1 MSKYGSKELIT
12 FYKVFT
18 IFILTVE
25 YVLNCMRDILRMIL

>member
-25 YVLNCMRDILRMIL
+25 HVFNYNMLNS

>member
-12 FYKVFT
+12 FYKVVT

-25 YVLNCMRDILRMIL
+25 HMFNYNMLDS

>member
-1 MSKYGSKELIT
+1 MSKYGSKELVT

-25 YVLNCMRDILRMIL
+25 HMFNYNMFDS

>member
-12 FYKVFT
+12 FCKVFT

-25 YVLNCMRDILRMIL
+25 HVFNYNMLNS

>member
-12 FYKVFT
+12 FYKVVT

-25 YVLNCMRDILRMIL
+25 HVFNYNMLDS

>member
-25 YVLNCMRDILRMIL
+25 HMFNYNVLNS

>member
-18 IFILTVE
+18 LTVE
-25 YVLNCMRDILRMIL
+25 HMFNYNMFDS